1 MWFPKRASQ
10 CLSITSRRRR
20 IYEFSGREFPSD
32 YIKFDMEVAMPQPL
46 VDAESIAWRQG
57 SRKEEIKLI
66 MGSQTSQENED
77 PMKIVTDDDSEEI
90 IVPMATKS
98 VSEALQIV
106 DCVMRFSQ
114 QHGNEELDQSLITVT
129 EKL

>member
-57 SRKEEIKLI
+57 SRKEAIKLI
-66 MGSQTSQENED
+66 MGSKTSQENED

>member
-10 CLSITSRRRR
+10 CLSITSRRRI

-57 SRKEEIKLI
+57 SRKEAIKLI
-66 MGSQTSQENED
+66 MGSKTSQENED

>member
-10 CLSITSRRRR
+10 CLSITSRRRI
-20 IYEFSGREFPSD
+20 IYEFSARVFPSD

-46 VDAESIAWRQG
+46 VDVESIAWRQG
-57 SRKEEIKLI
+57 SRKEAIKLI

>member
-20 IYEFSGREFPSD
+20 IYEFSARVFPSD

-46 VDAESIAWRQG
+46 VDVESIAWRQG
-57 SRKEEIKLI
+57 SRKEAIKLI
-66 MGSQTSQENED
+66 MGSKTSQENED